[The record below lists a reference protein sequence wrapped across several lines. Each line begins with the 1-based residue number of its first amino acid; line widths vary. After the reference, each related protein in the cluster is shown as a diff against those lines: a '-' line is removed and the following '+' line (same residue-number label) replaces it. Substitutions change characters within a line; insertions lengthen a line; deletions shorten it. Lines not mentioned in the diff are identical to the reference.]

1 MTVLPPRLAL
11 ILLTLAA
18 TPLAAETL
26 TAQGMAAL
34 DAAGSRETARAEAI
48 RDALEQASLEAGAQ
62 VAGSSPIARPDQGSL
77 SVNAQRRPSQFRL
90 KREWTDKGLLMV
102 EVEADFPDDSAASP
116 RPTSQPVQ
124 QTTSCAGN
132 SQPRYRKTIAVAPFL
147 LMQAGQADDLDNPG
161 QGVPNELLRRL
172 EASKRLLPT
181 VNANANVFGG
191 TASAAPLQADPEAIK
206 QVALN
211 TNSQFVLTGRVL
223 DTSVSARQTRPYW
236 GWQSAD
242 NGSPHF
248 GVALPGSTLGAGVA
262 QQATQRRFEI
272 ELQIYDGA
280 TAVLLAR
287 QTLQQEASGKVATSS
302 RQAFGSSGFLASDY
316 GRAVD
321 RVLNDATSA
330 IDNTLACLPLTAKI
344 VKIDGSRI
352 YLNAGGLQQLRPGD
366 TLTVYKKQTNKP
378 VSLPETNEAL
388 GIPETPAAS
397 ASIVQVQPRFAIA
410 ELSRTAGIRSGDLVR
425 DDNRASSGR
434 LTEAAA
440 EPSTA
445 SDKAP
450 GQRQQD
456 GTSGTK
462 AAAKGQDKQAK
473 PAKKKTAKSATRKSP
488 AKCDCPPATPTV
500 PTKPAAPA
508 KLS

>member
-1 MTVLPPRLAL
+1 MTVLPPRLAF

-18 TPLAAETL
+18 YPLGAETL

-34 DAAGSRETARAEAI
+34 DGASSREAARAEAI

-62 VAGSSPIARPDQGSL
+62 VAGNTPLARPDQGNL
-77 SVNAQRRPSQFRL
+77 SVNPQRRPSQFRV

-102 EVEADFPDDSAASP
+102 EVEADFPDDSAAP
-116 RPTSQPVQ
+116 ARATSQPLQ

-181 VNANANVFGG
+181 VNANTNVFGG
-191 TASAAPLQADPEAIK
+191 AASAATLQADPEAIR

-223 DTSVSARQTRPYW
+223 DTSISARQTRPYW
-236 GWQSAD
+236 GWQGAD
-242 NGSPHF
+242 SGSQHL

-287 QTLQQEASGKVATSS
+287 HTLQQEASGKVATGS
-302 RQAFGSSGFLASDY
+302 RQTFGSSGFLASDY

-321 RVLNDATSA
+321 RVLNDATTA
-330 IDNTLACLPLTAKI
+330 IDNTLTCLPLTAKI
-344 VKIDGSRI
+344 VKVDGSRV

-366 TLTVYKKQTNKP
+366 TLTVYRKQTNKP

-410 ELSRTAGIRSGDLVR
+410 ELSRAAGIRSGDLVR
-425 DDNRASSGR
+425 DDNRATSGR
-434 LTEAAA
+434 LAEPAA
-440 EPSTA
+440 ESSSP
-445 SDKAP
+445 SDKTP
-450 GQRQQD
+450 GQLQQD
-456 GTSGTK
+456 GTTGTK
-462 AAAKGQDKQAK
+462 AAAKGQGKHAKQAK
-473 PAKKKTAKSATRKSP
+473 KKPGKSATAKKPP
-488 AKCDCPPATPTV
+488 AKCDCPST
-500 PTKPAAPA
+500 APA